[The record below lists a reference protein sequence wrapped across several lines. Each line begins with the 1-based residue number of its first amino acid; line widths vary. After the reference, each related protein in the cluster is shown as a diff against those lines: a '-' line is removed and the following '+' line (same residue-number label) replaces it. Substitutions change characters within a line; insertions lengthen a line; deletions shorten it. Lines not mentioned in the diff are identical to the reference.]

1 MSSMAASAWGSPLDE
16 VTQSIAAL
24 VGEDTRHLPSLTQAE
39 RLKQIRQGINRLE
52 AQFTTELR
60 VFDQQQGSVVGGHQ
74 SLQGWLRRNC
84 QFSSG
89 AGADRIRLGRQLEE
103 LPHTAAAFQEGRLSA
118 QHVGLVGRSAGQVGT
133 EALQPAEADLVRWG
147 GELDTWEFRHLTH
160 CLRHCLDPEGAQA
173 DANALHEK
181 RHLGLAQSW
190 QGLYFLE
197 GQLDEEGGELVRT
210 ALDAIEGAPQA
221 GDSRS
226 KGERRADA
234 LVELARRQLDG
245 GTLPERAGQKPHL
258 HLVCECGTLRQEPG
272 TPPAELN
279 GEVLVPRETVRRYG
293 CDALLT
299 VERKGERTIVK
310 EGHACRVVTPSLR
323 RALKRRDG
331 GCRFPDCD
339 RPPEWTDAHHVLH
352 WADGGHTKLEN
363 LLLLCR
369 RHHRRVLEEG
379 WRVSRAEG
387 GGWRFTSPAGEGW
400 PGP

>member
-1 MSSMAASAWGSPLDE
+1 MAANSWASPLDE
-16 VTQSIAAL
+16 VTQSIASL
-24 VGEDTRHLPSLTQAE
+24 VGEDTRHLPGVVQAE
-39 RLKQIRQGINRLE
+39 RLKQMRQGINRLE

-60 VFDQQQGSVVGGHQ
+60 VFDQQQGWAVSGHQ

-89 AGADRIRLGRQLEE
+89 ASADRIRLGRQLEE
-103 LPHTAAAFQEGRLSA
+103 LPQTAAAFQEGRLSA
-118 QHVGLVGRSAGQVGT
+118 QHVGLVGRLASQVGT

-147 GELDTWEFRHLTH
+147 GELDTWEFRHLTQR
-160 CLRHCLDPEGAQA
+160 LRHCLDPEGAQA

-197 GQLDEEGGELVRT
+197 GQLDDEGGELVRT
-210 ALDAIEGAPQA
+210 ALEAIEGAPLA

-234 LVELARRQLDG
+234 LVELARRQLDAG
-245 GTLPERAGQKPHL
+245 SLPERAGQKPHL

-272 TPPAELN
+272 SAPAELN
-279 GEVLVPRETVRRYG
+279 GEVLGPRETVRRYG

-299 VERKGERTIVK
+299 LERKGERTIG
-310 EGHACRVVTPSLR
+310 EADHASRVVPPSVR
-323 RALKRRDG
+323 RALQRRDR
-331 GCRFPDCD
+331 GCCFPDCD

-352 WADGGHTKLEN
+352 WADGGETKLEN

-369 RHHRRVLEEG
+369 RHHRRVHEEG
-379 WRVSRAEG
+379 WRVIRDEG
-387 GGWRFTSPAGEGW
+387 GGWRFISPAEDSW
-400 PGP
+400 RGP